1 MQCCVLRTKV
11 GGSYLEL
18 GLDKDKAIHT
28 KLSIILILQAGTQ
41 QENNGPFFNKESNK
55 VYQKEMV
62 QKRGQS

>member
-1 MQCCVLRTKV
+1 M
-11 GGSYLEL
+11 EL

-41 QENNGPFFNKESNK
+41 QENDGPFFNKESNK

-62 QKRGQS
+62 QKRG